1 LEVRDRVAFLIA
13 RGRAAGISRWAVV
26 SAGEAHY
33 GMARMAEIL
42 GDLERGP
49 KPELCIFKDLAEA
62 VAWASGQIKRNHGV
76 A

>member
-1 LEVRDRVAFLIA
+1 
-13 RGRAAGISRWAVV
+13 
-26 SAGEAHY
+26 
-33 GMARMAEIL
+33 MAEIL
-42 GDLERGP
+42 GDLEKGP